1 MCVGGRGT
9 AVLRGAVLCCAVMS
23 IDFWRVSGRE
33 LAHPTSSLLPA
44 VLWFYRLSCISL
56 NSLNAMWFYK
66 MLKGAIKVLAGICSV
81 PADLICCSMHQKSL
95 SHRMTC

>member
-1 MCVGGRGT
+1 M
-9 AVLRGAVLCCAVMS
+9 LCCAVMS

>member
-1 MCVGGRGT
+1 MRGLGACVCDIGKT
-9 AVLRGAVLCCAVMS
+9 IKRGAVLCRAVMS

-66 MLKGAIKVLAGICSV
+66 MLKGAIKVLAGAYSG
-81 PADLICCSMHQKSL
+81 PADLICCSMH
-95 SHRMTC
+95 